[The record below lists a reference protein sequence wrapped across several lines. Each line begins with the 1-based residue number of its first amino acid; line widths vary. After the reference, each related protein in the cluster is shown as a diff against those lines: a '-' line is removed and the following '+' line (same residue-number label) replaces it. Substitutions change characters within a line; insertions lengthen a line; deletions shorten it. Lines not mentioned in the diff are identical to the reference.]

1 MSQEWLYRATG
12 AQEGLDATRELAA
25 EFGFI
30 SRNPFSETG
39 AMIAHVGGVDFGD
52 IIHLYFAAG
61 STGTLLG
68 AFRVVGPAKHPH
80 GEIFG
85 KAVPKTKLRTVLDS
99 PLKEFLE
106 RSEYKPDATLAAYCG
121 WPIVA
126 EEARSPSYIR
136 EMFPGKNALVKR

>member
-1 MSQEWLYRATG
+1 MNHEWLYRATG
-12 AQEGLDATRELAA
+12 AQEGLEVTRELAA
-25 EFGFI
+25 EYGFI
-30 SRNPFSETG
+30 SRNPHAETG
-39 AMIAHVGGVDFGD
+39 AMIAHVAGVDFGD

-68 AFRVVGPAKHPH
+68 AYRVVGPVKHPH

-85 KAVPKTKLRTVLDS
+85 PAVTRTKLRTVLES

-106 RSEYKPDATLAAYCG
+106 RSNYQQDVSLGAYCG
-121 WPIVA
+121 WPIVP